1 MDVADQFLKIG
12 VPIDNDGFVPVL
24 EEMAD
29 PPVAP
34 VKSDRV
40 PGEPTAHEQRE
51 AQGTAATKEMDVVH
65 ENRPSVDQGSGRRGD
80 IAKACQ
86 EVLSVCVVGDNGSP
100 FEPAE
105 HHVVQC
111 PWAIEACLAGHVGP
125 PEGAMPT
132 IRSYLARIWSKIN
145 VGNNVPKTQA
155 ALVGTGSLF
164 DTNGVFRH

>member
-12 VPIDNDGFVPVL
+12 VLVDNDRFVPVL
-24 EEMAD
+24 EEVPD

-34 VKSDRV
+34 VISDRV

-65 ENRPSVDQGSGRRGD
+65 ENRPSVDQGPGRRGD
-80 IAKACQ
+80 IAKAGQ
-86 EVLSVCVVGDNGSP
+86 EVLSVCVVGDDGSP

-111 PWAIEACLAGHVGP
+111 PWAIEACLARHVGP

-132 IRSYLARIWSKIN
+132 LRKYLARIRFQIN
-145 VGNNVPKTQA
+145 VGNNVPET
-155 ALVGTGSLF
+155 VP
-164 DTNGVFRH
+164 